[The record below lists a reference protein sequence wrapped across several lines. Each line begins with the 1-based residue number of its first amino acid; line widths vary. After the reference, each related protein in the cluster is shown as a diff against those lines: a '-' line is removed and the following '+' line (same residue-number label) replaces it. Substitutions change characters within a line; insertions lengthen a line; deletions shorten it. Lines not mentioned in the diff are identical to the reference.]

1 MSLRRR
7 LVLVQ
12 AGLLALGLAIAA
24 ASTFAALY
32 DWKSGAERARL
43 SAAGRAAGEI
53 LAARPAEG
61 ATPRLPPDET
71 ALPRLWRAAGE
82 DGGLPLYFQ
91 VRAPDGAVVQTVAL
105 AGTPPLP
112 RGLRP
117 EPVTRGNPD
126 GERFVR
132 VEDPAEEDAAG
143 PFGRDAP
150 DWIVRAAWTP
160 DRRAI
165 LVTAMRT
172 GEQDELFG
180 RALGTQ
186 VAVTAAVLLGVG
198 LLGGLA
204 VRRATRPLAEI
215 AAAAGRVGAATGTGG
230 LARRVPEPAPAAG
243 TEVRRL
249 AAALNAMLA
258 QIEAAFREREESRER
273 LRRFVAD
280 ASHELRTPV
289 ATVRGYAELFRRGAA
304 DRPADLATAMRRIE
318 SEAARMGRLVDEM
331 LLLARLDEGR
341 PFERGPV
348 DLAALAAEAVADA
361 AVVDP
366 GRPLT
371 LRAAG
376 PVVVPG
382 DAARLRQVLD
392 NLLANVRAHT
402 PPGTAAT
409 VRVAARDGEA
419 VVEVADRGPG
429 LRGAGDRVFER
440 FHRGPSGDGAPDR
453 APGRAPDHGGAGL
466 GLSIV
471 AAVARAH
478 GGRASAADAPGG
490 GAVLTVALPA
500 GGARVKDGE
509 TPADVTLPT
518 S

>member
-12 AGLLALGLAIAA
+12 VGLLALGLAVAG
-24 ASTFAALY
+24 ASTFAAFH

-53 LAARPAEG
+53 LAARPADG
-61 ATPRLPPDET
+61 ATPRLPPAET
-71 ALPRLWRAAGE
+71 ALPRLWRAAAA

-91 VRAPDGAVVQTVAL
+91 VRAPDGAVVQTVAP

-112 RGLRP
+112 RDPRP
-117 EPVTRGNPD
+117 GPVTGDGAD
-126 GERFVR
+126 GERFLR
-132 VEDPAEEDAAG
+132 VDDPAGQDGAG

-150 DWIVRAAWTP
+150 GWIVRAAWTP

-165 LVTAMRT
+165 LITAMRT

-180 RALGTQ
+180 RTLGTQ

-215 AAAAGRVGAATGTGG
+215 AAAAGRIGDVTRAGD

-243 TEVRRL
+243 TEVGRL

-258 QIEAAFREREESRER
+258 QIETAFREREESRDR

-289 ATVRGYAELFRRGAA
+289 AIVRGYAELFRRGAA

-318 SEAARMGRLVDEM
+318 SEAERMGRLVDEM

-341 PFERGPV
+341 PLERGPV
-348 DLAALAAEAVADA
+348 DLAALAEAAVADA

-366 GRPLT
+366 ARPLT
-371 LRAAG
+371 LRTGG
-376 PVVVPG
+376 PVVVAG
-382 DAARLRQVLD
+382 DREGLRRVLD

-409 VRVAARDGEA
+409 VRVAARDGGA
-419 VVEVADRGPG
+419 VLEVEDDGPG
-429 LRGAGDRVFER
+429 LRGDGDRVFER
-440 FHRGPSGDGAPDR
+440 FHRGPSGDGSRTPDR
-453 APGRAPDHGGAGL
+453 GGAGL

-478 GGRASAADAPGG
+478 GGRAGAADAPGG
-490 GAVLTVALPA
+490 GAVLTVVLPA
-500 GGARVKDGE
+500 AEPGE
-509 TPADVTLPT
+509 EAAGEAAGNPVNVTRPT